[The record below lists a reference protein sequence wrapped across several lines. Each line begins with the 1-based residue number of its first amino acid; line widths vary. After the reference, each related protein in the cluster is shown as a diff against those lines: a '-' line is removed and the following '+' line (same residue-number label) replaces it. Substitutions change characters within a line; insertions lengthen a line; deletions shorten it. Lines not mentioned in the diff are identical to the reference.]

1 MSKSYSK
8 NIPSIQT
15 AMILAAGYATRLRPI
30 SNHTPKAMVQI
41 MGKPILGHI
50 LERLKEISLKQII
63 VNTHH
68 LGTVVKTYL
77 EQQPKH
83 FNIQISEEKTILET
97 GGGVKQALPMIGTQP
112 FYVINGKIIW
122 FNGGQNSLLNLAS
135 HWNNK
140 TMDVLLLLQPVTK
153 TVGYQGSGDFHL
165 NADGSLKRRQD
176 DEIAPFV
183 FSGIQI
189 IHPRLFQDS
198 PDGSFSLNVLY
209 DRAIAQGRLFGVR
222 HDGTWLHISSPQDIL
237 AVEAYLSQHHTN
249 LTRN

>member
-50 LERLKEISLKQII
+50 LGRLKEIALKQII

-77 EQQPKH
+77 EQQSKH
-83 FNIQISEEKTILET
+83 FNIQISEE
-97 GGGVKQALPMIGTQP
+97 QALPMIGTQP

-153 TVGYQGSGDFHL
+153 TVGYQGFGDFHL

-189 IHPRLFQDS
+189 IHPRLFEDS

-237 AVEAYLSQHHTN
+237 AVEAYLRQHHTN